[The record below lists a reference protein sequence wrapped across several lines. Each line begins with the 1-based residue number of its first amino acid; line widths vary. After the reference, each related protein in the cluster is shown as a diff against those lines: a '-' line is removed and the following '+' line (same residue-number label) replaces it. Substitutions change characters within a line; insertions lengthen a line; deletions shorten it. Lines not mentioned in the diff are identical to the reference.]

1 LGRVVVVAAKGCIVG
16 DVVLVQV
23 GVGGILED
31 GDLVVSAAGLRLVA
45 GAAKGALRVIQL
57 RALNGVTAKAD
68 AVVLEAGITEAV
80 ALANSKA

>member
-1 LGRVVVVAAKGCIVG
+1 LGGVVVVAAKGCIVR

-23 GVGGILED
+23 GVGGILKD
-31 GDLVVSAAGLRLVA
+31 GDLVVSATGLRLVA

-57 RALNGVTAKAD
+57 RALDGVTAKAD

-80 ALANSKA
+80 AFANSKA